1 MFLLYVKTSEELEI
15 HKREHVRINLQLT
28 KILHELSENAQM
40 NKMRELEYD
49 KQQENYQKLMLLMRD
64 LSFKLKEAETPK
76 QQIDETSYQD
86 KIKRYSQKF
95 KKKKTS
101 DWYESTSQRWSK
113 SPLIFE
119 VCIFVT

>member
-1 MFLLYVKTSEELEI
+1 MR
-15 HKREHVRINLQLT
+15 KRENTIINLQLE

-40 NKMRELEYD
+40 NKMRELEYE
-49 KQQENYQKLMLLMRD
+49 KQQKNYQKLMLLVCN

-95 KKKKTS
+95 KKKKIS
-101 DWYESTSQRWSK
+101 D
-113 SPLIFE
+113 
-119 VCIFVT
+119 